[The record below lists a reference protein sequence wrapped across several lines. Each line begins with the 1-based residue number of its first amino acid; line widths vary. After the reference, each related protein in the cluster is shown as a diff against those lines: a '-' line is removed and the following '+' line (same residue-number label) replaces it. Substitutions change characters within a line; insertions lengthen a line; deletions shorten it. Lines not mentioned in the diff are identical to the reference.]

1 MPLKA
6 RRWLALLA
14 PALVLG
20 AWSVLLAVVAW
31 SAMPEDART
40 AVAPALETL
49 VALSVLAW
57 LIASALLARW
67 TLQLF
72 RDHVEAPARLQD
84 HVRIRIG
91 GQTREPLP
99 REGAAEVRA
108 LAGVIDSLSSQRD
121 QLRDDM
127 AQQVR

>member
-31 SAMPEDART
+31 SAMPEDARA

-49 VALSVLAW
+49 VALAVLAW

-67 TLQLF
+67 THQLF
-72 RDHVEAPARLQD
+72 RDHVEAPARL
-84 HVRIRIG
+84 
-91 GQTREPLP
+91 
-99 REGAAEVRA
+99 
-108 LAGVIDSLSSQRD
+108 LSSSRSGARRQRSGEAPHD
-121 QLRDDM
+121 PLR
-127 AQQVR
+127 R

>member
-49 VALSVLAW
+49 VALAVLAW

-67 TLQLF
+67 THQLF

-127 AQQVR
+127 AQ